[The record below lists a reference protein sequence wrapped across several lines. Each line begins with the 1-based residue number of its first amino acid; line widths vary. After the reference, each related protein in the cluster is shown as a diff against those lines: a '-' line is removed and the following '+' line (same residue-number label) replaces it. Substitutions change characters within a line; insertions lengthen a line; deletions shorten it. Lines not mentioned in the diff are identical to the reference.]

1 MSKHLSEPKKKN
13 PPRRQG
19 KSLRGLEVLRI
30 YPDNGA
36 DSEGYPAGWR
46 IPVFLLSALLL
57 LLVSLF
63 FGRGTP
69 IRLVLS
75 ALSFCLSAFHIVL
88 NLMINFRGGR
98 FLCEALPVL
107 VAAVIG
113 FCTGLIISSVLILML
128 YQLLKLLEIL
138 AVRHQQESGQPILG
152 ILPQSATLIEEEG
165 DDRTLRKIKPVHI
178 RAGDRLLVQPG
189 EIIPVDALVEEF
201 SAAAAI

>member
-46 IPVFLLSALLL
+46 IPVFLLSAVLL

-69 IRLVLS
+69 IRLVLG

-88 NLMINFRGGR
+88 NLMI
-98 FLCEALPVL
+98 
-107 VAAVIG
+107 
-113 FCTGLIISSVLILML
+113 SV
-128 YQLLKLLEIL
+128 
-138 AVRHQQESGQPILG
+138 G
-152 ILPQSATLIEEEG
+152 
-165 DDRTLRKIKPVHI
+165 
-178 RAGDRLLVQPG
+178 AG
-189 EIIPVDALVEEF
+189 F
-201 SAAAAI
+201 SARRCRYLLQRSSASVRGSSFPPC